1 MKLFKSL
8 MIAPATLGLLAPMSA
23 TANEFNLNEVSGYSS
38 SEEVQNISE
47 FNSKEIAVTNSR
59 VDGLEAR
66 MNNFEAGSFSETTT
80 ASFSADMYLGSV
92 QGGADNAAGRNT
104 TQALNATYSFQI
116 DLNTSF
122 TGDDSL
128 DVSIDAGNSAA
139 VGTVEFDG
147 NGSGDTMFVDGVSYT
162 FPIGDSATAFVG
174 DSVDGSTLFTTA
186 CVYGGPS
193 NTLDDC
199 GNVYSAIG
207 SGTGTAFGASY
218 DFGNGFTSAFG
229 VTTAGSTANGVLTAE
244 SNDAYAINAAYTG
257 DNYGV
262 SLSYADIETTV
273 TAVNID
279 VASLALNAYYTP
291 EAEGMPSI
299 SGGYETADYSDPLG
313 VDEDLESSS
322 WFVGLSWDEI
332 GPGTGGI
339 AIGTK
344 QHTIDAPGEQFEEM
358 LMYEAYY
365 TYDIN
370 DGMSVTPLI
379 YIKQNAVTGVED
391 ETGMMVKTSFSF

>member
-1 MKLFKSL
+1 MKLFKRL
-8 MIAPATLGLLAPMSA
+8 LVAPAALGLLSPMSVNA
-23 TANEFNLNEVSGYSS
+23 AEVNLNDIGNYSDIESIEFANSFDNDDLEVNPLLAGG
-38 SEEVQNISE
+38 EGL
-47 FNSKEIAVTNSR
+47 
-59 VDGLEAR
+59 VDDHSHTG
-66 MNNFEAGSFSETTT
+66 GFSETTT
-80 ASFSADMYLGSV
+80 ASFSADMYLGAV

-147 NGSGDTMFVDGVSYT
+147 NSSGDTMFVDGVSYT

-229 VTTAGSTANGVLTAE
+229 VTTAGSAAAGVLTAE
-244 SNDAYAINAAYTG
+244 GDDAVAINAAYTA

-262 SLSYADIETTV
+262 SLTFADKEAPAAGITEATFW
-273 TAVNID
+273 
-279 VASLALNAYYTP
+279 ALNAYYTP
-291 EAEGMPSI
+291 TADGMPSI
-299 SGGYETADYSDPLG
+299 SAGYETAESDVITV
-313 VDEDLESSS
+313 VDDVDSSH
-322 WFVGLSWDEI
+322 WFVGLSWDEV
-332 GPGTGGI
+332 GPGTAGV
-339 AIGTK
+339 AVGTK
-344 QHTIDAPGEQFEEM
+344 QHTLDIDGEAFEEM

-365 TYDIN
+365 SYDIN
-370 DGMSVTPLI
+370 DGMSITPLVFV
-379 YIKQNAVTGVED
+379 KENAVAGIDD
-391 ETGMMVKTSFSF
+391 ETGLMVKTSFAF